1 MNSSILL
8 ILILAIAVIGHADS
22 VAIATCILLIIKLL
36 QLDNYIFPV
45 LEKRGVNLGVIIL
58 IATILIPIAKGN
70 ISDNDI
76 LKVFT
81 SWIGIVALVLS
92 LITTY
97 LSGLGVSYL
106 GAQNNASIMPALIA
120 GAVIASSF
128 LGGVPVGPFI
138 TTGILAFIIKIF
150 QHK

>member
-1 MNSSILL
+1 MNSSIIL

-22 VAIATCILLIIKLL
+22 VAIATCVLLIIKLL
-36 QLDNYIFPV
+36 QLDNYIFPI
-45 LEKRGVNLGVIIL
+45 LEKRGVSLGVIIL
-58 IATILIPIAKGN
+58 IATILIPLAKGN

-76 LKVFT
+76 FKTFT
-81 SWIGIVALVLS
+81 SWIGIAALVLS
-92 LITTY
+92 LLTTY

-106 GAQNNASIMPALIA
+106 STQTNASIMPALIA

-138 TTGILAFIIKIF
+138 TTGILALIIKIF